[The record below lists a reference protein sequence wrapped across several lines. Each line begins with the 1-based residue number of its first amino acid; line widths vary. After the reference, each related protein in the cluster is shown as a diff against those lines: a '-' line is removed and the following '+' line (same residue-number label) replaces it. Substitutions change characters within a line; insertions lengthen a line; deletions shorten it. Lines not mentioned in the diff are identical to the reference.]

1 LSTGL
6 PAGLW
11 IPAQWPNYATFRGIE
26 TNFYCE
32 HWWIQYMFLFYN
44 AILQLTGNDISPQ
57 SIESMMI
64 AMLVLLAGALMNAN
78 IFGIIANIF

>member
-1 LSTGL
+1 
-6 PAGLW
+6 
-11 IPAQWPNYATFRGIE
+11 
-26 TNFYCE
+26 
-32 HWWIQYMFLFYN
+32 MFSFYN

-64 AMLVLLAGALMNAN
+64 AVLILLAGALMNAN